1 MCVCAVMVV
10 CKVYYT
16 ALLEAARLHTLPRL
30 IRLFTLLTHILPF
43 PVFLFCSFYFCR
55 ETLIRAGFVL
65 LFYQL
70 RFRDDPPLR
79 SQLSLFCMD
88 WRVSVT
94 FPAVPIH
101 PRSLDVKEKKKKK
114 STFYFSYSIR
124 LMADGDFMQWIL
136 YSCWFSLS
144 HFILTL

>member
-1 MCVCAVMVV
+1 VCVCAVVV

-43 PVFLFCSFYFCR
+43 PVFLFCSFYFCH

-79 SQLSLFCMD
+79 LAAL
-88 WRVSVT
+88 
-94 FPAVPIH
+94 
-101 PRSLDVKEKKKKK
+101 L
-114 STFYFSYSIR
+114 
-124 LMADGDFMQWIL
+124 IL
-136 YSCWFSLS
+136 YGLARVCDVSRSS
-144 HFILTL
+144 HSPSILRR